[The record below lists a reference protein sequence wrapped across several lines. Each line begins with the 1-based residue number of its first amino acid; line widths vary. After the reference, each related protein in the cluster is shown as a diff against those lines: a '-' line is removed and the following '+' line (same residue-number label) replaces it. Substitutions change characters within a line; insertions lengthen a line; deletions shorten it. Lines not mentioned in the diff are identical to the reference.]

1 MYERWSTLHIA
12 PSERARF
19 WCEATAQA
27 FVAMTPELGK
37 AADFQAL
44 MTHRSIDNLC
54 FNEVDAPAHRMMRT
68 AADLQTGGEQY
79 LFLNLDL
86 ANQSRIAQ
94 RGKQV
99 DAGPGQLLLFN
110 SAEQY
115 DLQLPGGA
123 QLLSLA
129 VPHSALGSAGLDGL
143 AHGPRFLPQRATT
156 MLLAAQMR
164 ALSEWRQDLNVSE
177 ADCVANMLVGMI
189 RAMLAEDA
197 GSADPAQ
204 AQRRLLRGKLQ
215 SLVERHYAD
224 PAFSA
229 AAAAVEMGIAVRTL
243 HAWLARDS
251 TRFGDELLRY
261 RLERAH
267 AMLRVAASHV
277 SVGEVAAR
285 CGFVSA
291 SHFATRFRQRYGV
304 APGTLRAPR

>member
-19 WCEATAQA
+19 WCEATGQA
-27 FVAMTPELGK
+27 FVAMTPELGRP
-37 AADFQAL
+37 ADFQAV

-68 AADLQTGGEQY
+68 AADLATGGEQY

-86 ANQSRIAQ
+86 ANQSHVKQ
-94 RGKQV
+94 LGVQV
-99 DAGPGQLLLFN
+99 DAAPGQLLLFN

-115 DLQLPGGA
+115 DLHLPGGA

-129 VPHSALGSAGLDGL
+129 VPHSALGTASFGGA
-143 AHGPRFLPQRATT
+143 PRYLPQRATT

-164 ALSEWRQDLNVSE
+164 ALAQWRQDLNVLE
-177 ADCVANMLVGMI
+177 ADCVANMLVGMV
-189 RAMLAEDA
+189 RAMLAEDSGA
-197 GSADPAQ
+197 AAAPGQ
-204 AQRRLLRGKLQ
+204 RLLRAKLRALIERQ
-215 SLVERHYAD
+215 FADSSLCAV
-224 PAFSA
+224 SA
-229 AAAAVEMGIAVRTL
+229 AAEMGIPVRTL
-243 HAWLARDS
+243 HASLARDGA
-251 TRFGDELLRY
+251 RFGDELLRY

-267 AMLRVAASHV
+267 AMLRVAAAHV
-277 SVGEVAAR
+277 GVGEVAAR

-291 SHFATRFRQRYGV
+291 AHFSTRFKQRYGV